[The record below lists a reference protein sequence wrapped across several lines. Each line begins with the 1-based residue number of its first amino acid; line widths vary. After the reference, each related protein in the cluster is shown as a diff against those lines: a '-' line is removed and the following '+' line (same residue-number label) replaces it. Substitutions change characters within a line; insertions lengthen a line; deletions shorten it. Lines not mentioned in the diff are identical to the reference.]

1 MPALELLHRELGDK
15 GLVVLGIDDDDS
27 NEQSAF
33 LREFGY
39 SFSSLVDPT
48 KTIRNLL
55 NVGPILTTILIDR
68 EGHIKA
74 HDVGGA
80 AYETLCGALH
90 DLGVLGEQAQL
101 KETKCHAVAP
111 GVRRKPLADAADPD
125 RRARWLRASAR
136 GFFGDR

>member
-39 SFSSLVDPT
+39 CFSSLVDPT
-48 KTIRNLL
+48 KTIRSLL

-68 EGHIKA
+68 EGNTKA
-74 HDVGGA
+74 YDVGGA
-80 AYETLCGALH
+80 SYETSRGALH
-90 DLGVLGEQAQL
+90 DLGVLGEQA
-101 KETKCHAVAP
+101 
-111 GVRRKPLADAADPD
+111 RN
-125 RRARWLRASAR
+125 
-136 GFFGDR
+136 